1 MTGGGSSGRER
12 RASHMPLLGMLALLY
27 FAQGLPSGLL
37 GRALPPLLRGHGVS
51 LSAIGFTALL
61 ALPWTLKFLWAPFL
75 DRFWT
80 RRRWLLAL
88 NLATCGL
95 MLLVASRDFG
105 DWVAQS
111 FALLLAVLFSLN
123 LVAATQDIA
132 TDGLAVSRLA
142 PNLRGLGN
150 SVQVIGYKTGMIV
163 GGGML
168 LWLVAHFG
176 WRLSYTA
183 LALLIV
189 PVLLPVWFMRETPAV
204 PQVGPKRA
212 PWHGW
217 RGYVRLFGDFL
228 SRPRMGWWLVTV
240 ATFKAGDSLASRMI
254 GPMLADQGLPLAAIG
269 LLTGVIGAVAG
280 LAGALLG
287 GLLLL
292 LIPKR
297 QADWCKEAALGISL
311 APLLLCALL
320 LMMFPYGEEGFH
332 LGPPP
337 VSWIPALGIDYRVGV
352 DGLSLLLVVLTTLLS
367 SLSILASFDS
377 IQKHLKEY
385 YFCMLLLET
394 GMLGTFIA
402 LDLFLFYL
410 FWELMLVPMYF
421 IIGVWGGRDRIY
433 AGIKFFLYTAFGSAL
448 MLIIPSIT
456 SIGLT
461 FSPSTKICQSRS
473 NGMERNKT

>member
-292 LIPKR
+292 RLGHR
-297 QADWCKEAALGISL
+297 TALLLFGTVQAAGLFGYGLVAGGARDALMLYAVVCTEQFADGLSTVALFTSMMDVCRRDSPGTDYTLQAALQVTVSGL
-311 APLLLCALL
+311 AALASGLFAQTFGYPAVFAAGAVLTLCALAPVAL
-320 LMMFPYGEEGFH
+320 HFRSA
-332 LGPPP
+332 GPL
-337 VSWIPALGIDYRVGV
+337 PAPG
-352 DGLSLLLVVLTTLLS
+352 SE
-367 SLSILASFDS
+367 
-377 IQKHLKEY
+377 KE
-385 YFCMLLLET
+385 
-394 GMLGTFIA
+394 
-402 LDLFLFYL
+402 
-410 FWELMLVPMYF
+410 
-421 IIGVWGGRDRIY
+421 
-433 AGIKFFLYTAFGSAL
+433 
-448 MLIIPSIT
+448 
-456 SIGLT
+456 
-461 FSPSTKICQSRS
+461 
-473 NGMERNKT
+473 

>member
-1 MTGGGSSGRER
+1 
-12 RASHMPLLGMLALLY
+12 MPLLGMLALLY

-292 LIPKR
+292 RLGHR
-297 QADWCKEAALGISL
+297 TALLLFGTVQAAGLFGYGLVAGGARDALMLYAVVCTEQFADGLSTVALFTSMMDVCRRDSPGTDYTLQAALQVTVSGL
-311 APLLLCALL
+311 AALASGLFAQTFGYPAVFAAGAVLTLCALAPVAL
-320 LMMFPYGEEGFH
+320 HFRSA
-332 LGPPP
+332 GPL
-337 VSWIPALGIDYRVGV
+337 PAPG
-352 DGLSLLLVVLTTLLS
+352 SE
-367 SLSILASFDS
+367 
-377 IQKHLKEY
+377 KE
-385 YFCMLLLET
+385 
-394 GMLGTFIA
+394 
-402 LDLFLFYL
+402 
-410 FWELMLVPMYF
+410 
-421 IIGVWGGRDRIY
+421 
-433 AGIKFFLYTAFGSAL
+433 
-448 MLIIPSIT
+448 
-456 SIGLT
+456 
-461 FSPSTKICQSRS
+461 
-473 NGMERNKT
+473 

>member
-12 RASHMPLLGMLALLY
+12 RASHMPLLGMLALY

-292 LIPKR
+292 RLGHRTALLLFGTMQAAGLFGYGLVAGGARDALILYAVVCTE
-297 QADWCKEAALGISL
+297 QFADGLSTVALFTSMMDVCRRDSPGTDYTLQAALQVTVSGL
-311 APLLLCALL
+311 AALASGLFAQTFGYPAVFAAGAVLTLCALAPVAL
-320 LMMFPYGEEGFH
+320 YFRSA
-332 LGPPP
+332 GPL
-337 VSWIPALGIDYRVGV
+337 PAPG
-352 DGLSLLLVVLTTLLS
+352 SE
-367 SLSILASFDS
+367 
-377 IQKHLKEY
+377 KE
-385 YFCMLLLET
+385 
-394 GMLGTFIA
+394 
-402 LDLFLFYL
+402 
-410 FWELMLVPMYF
+410 
-421 IIGVWGGRDRIY
+421 
-433 AGIKFFLYTAFGSAL
+433 
-448 MLIIPSIT
+448 
-456 SIGLT
+456 
-461 FSPSTKICQSRS
+461 
-473 NGMERNKT
+473 

>member
-1 MTGGGSSGRER
+1 
-12 RASHMPLLGMLALLY
+12 MPLLGMLALLY

-292 LIPKR
+292 RLGHR
-297 QADWCKEAALGISL
+297 TALLLFGTVQAAGLFGYGLVAGGARDALMLYAVVCTEQFADGLSTVALFTSMMDVCRRDSPGTDYTLQAALQVTVSGL
-311 APLLLCALL
+311 AALASGLFAQTFGYPAVFAAGAVLTLCALAPVAL
-320 LMMFPYGEEGFH
+320 YFRSA
-332 LGPPP
+332 GPL
-337 VSWIPALGIDYRVGV
+337 PAPG
-352 DGLSLLLVVLTTLLS
+352 SE
-367 SLSILASFDS
+367 
-377 IQKHLKEY
+377 KE
-385 YFCMLLLET
+385 
-394 GMLGTFIA
+394 
-402 LDLFLFYL
+402 
-410 FWELMLVPMYF
+410 
-421 IIGVWGGRDRIY
+421 
-433 AGIKFFLYTAFGSAL
+433 
-448 MLIIPSIT
+448 
-456 SIGLT
+456 
-461 FSPSTKICQSRS
+461 
-473 NGMERNKT
+473 

>member
-292 LIPKR
+292 RLGHR
-297 QADWCKEAALGISL
+297 TALLLFGTVQAAGLFGYGLVAGGSRDALMLYAVVCTEQFADGLSTVALFTSMMDVCRRDSPGTDYTLQAALQVSVSGL
-311 APLLLCALL
+311 AALASGLFAQTFGYPAVFAAGAVLTLCALAPVAL
-320 LMMFPYGEEGFH
+320 YFRSA
-332 LGPPP
+332 GPL
-337 VSWIPALGIDYRVGV
+337 PAPG
-352 DGLSLLLVVLTTLLS
+352 SE
-367 SLSILASFDS
+367 
-377 IQKHLKEY
+377 KE
-385 YFCMLLLET
+385 
-394 GMLGTFIA
+394 
-402 LDLFLFYL
+402 
-410 FWELMLVPMYF
+410 
-421 IIGVWGGRDRIY
+421 
-433 AGIKFFLYTAFGSAL
+433 
-448 MLIIPSIT
+448 
-456 SIGLT
+456 
-461 FSPSTKICQSRS
+461 
-473 NGMERNKT
+473 

>member
-292 LIPKR
+292 RLGHRTALLLFGTMQAAGLFGYGLVAGGARDALILYAVVCTE
-297 QADWCKEAALGISL
+297 QFADGLSTVALFTSMMDVCRRDSPGTDYTLQAALQVTVSGL
-311 APLLLCALL
+311 AALASGLFAQTFGYPAVFAAGAVLTLCALAPVAL
-320 LMMFPYGEEGFH
+320 YFRSA
-332 LGPPP
+332 GPL
-337 VSWIPALGIDYRVGV
+337 PAPG
-352 DGLSLLLVVLTTLLS
+352 SE
-367 SLSILASFDS
+367 
-377 IQKHLKEY
+377 KE
-385 YFCMLLLET
+385 
-394 GMLGTFIA
+394 
-402 LDLFLFYL
+402 
-410 FWELMLVPMYF
+410 
-421 IIGVWGGRDRIY
+421 
-433 AGIKFFLYTAFGSAL
+433 
-448 MLIIPSIT
+448 
-456 SIGLT
+456 
-461 FSPSTKICQSRS
+461 
-473 NGMERNKT
+473 

>member
-292 LIPKR
+292 R
-297 QADWCKEAALGISL
+297 LGHRT
-311 APLLLCALL
+311 ALL
-320 LMMFPYGEEGFH
+320 LFGTMQAAGLFGYGLVAG
-332 LGPPP
+332 GARD
-337 VSWIPALGIDYRVGV
+337 ALILYAVV
-352 DGLSLLLVVLTTLLS
+352 CTEQFADGLSTVALFTSMMDVCRRDSPGTDYTLQAALQVTVS
-367 SLSILASFDS
+367 GFAALAS
-377 IQKHLKEY
+377 
-385 YFCMLLLET
+385 
-394 GMLGTFIA
+394 G
-402 LDLFLFYL
+402 LFAQA
-410 FWELMLVPMYF
+410 
-421 IIGVWGGRDRIY
+421 WGY
-433 AGIKFFLYTAFGSAL
+433 SVVFTTGSAL
-448 MLIIPSIT
+448 TLFALAPVLMYFRA
-456 SIGLT
+456 GR
-461 FSPSTKICQSRS
+461 RS
-473 NGMERNKT
+473 AVFD